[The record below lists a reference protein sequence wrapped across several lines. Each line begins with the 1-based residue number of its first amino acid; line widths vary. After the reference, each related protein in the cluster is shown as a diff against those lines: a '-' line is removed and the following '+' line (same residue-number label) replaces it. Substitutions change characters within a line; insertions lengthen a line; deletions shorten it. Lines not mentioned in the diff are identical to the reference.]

1 MRVCVMG
8 AGAWGTALTTV
19 LASKPIEVI
28 LWANT
33 PDLADEIRRNAENIR
48 YLPGYKLQDK
58 VVIESDPLTASKG
71 IDIMVAAVPGKYL
84 AMAAREFAR
93 NLENQT
99 KVVSVVKGIEPEQ
112 SLTMSELLSKE
123 WNLDSDKIAVLSG
136 PNFAREVA
144 QKMPTAAVCASE
156 SDELSKQIQQLFS
169 NTYFRVY
176 RSKDVKG
183 VELGGALKNVVA
195 IGAGVIEGLGFGD
208 NTKSALVV
216 RGLEEARRLYKA
228 LGAQEATLRGLS
240 CLGDMVA
247 TCSSPLSRNK
257 RFGYLLGKGKKP
269 DEARDEISPDGQAIE
284 GLESLQ
290 GLLLLARKYGIEL
303 PITSEIDAVSKG
315 STTPLRAIRRLMKRE
330 LKEE

>member
-84 AMAAREFAR
+84 AMAAREFTR

-144 QKMPTAAVCASE
+144 QKMPTAAVCASK

-208 NTKSALVV
+208 NTKAALVV

-290 GLLLLARKYGIEL
+290 GLLLLAKKYGIEL
-303 PITSEIDAVSKG
+303 PITSEIDAISKG